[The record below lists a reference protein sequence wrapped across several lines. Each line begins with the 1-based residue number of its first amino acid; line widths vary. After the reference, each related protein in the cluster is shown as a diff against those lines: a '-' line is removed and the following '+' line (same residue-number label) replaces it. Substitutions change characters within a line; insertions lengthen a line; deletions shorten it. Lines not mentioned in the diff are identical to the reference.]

1 MENLAEKISDSELE
15 VMRVLWEA
23 DAPLPISQ
31 IRVALQQRKGWE
43 PTTTKTLVQRL
54 CNKHALAQEKRNV
67 FYYRP
72 LITQEAY
79 QAWATNDLIHK
90 LYRGSARNLVAAL
103 VQADKLS
110 SDDIQQLRDYF
121 KVEDET

>member
-1 MENLAEKISDSELE
+1 MKKLAEKISDSELE

-31 IRVALQQRKGWE
+31 IRVTLQQRKGWE
-43 PTTTKTLVQRL
+43 PTTVKTLVQRL
-54 CNKHALAQEKRNV
+54 CNKHALAQEKQNV

-72 LITQEAY
+72 LISQEEY
-79 QAWATNDLIHK
+79 QAWATNDLIQR

-103 VQADKLS
+103 VHSDSLS